1 MNTIRIGSRGSDLA
15 LWQANYLKS
24 QLHQLGFSSEI
35 IIIKTQGDQVQHLSF
50 EKMEGKGFFT
60 KELED
65 ALLQN
70 EVDVAVHSHK
80 DLPTEQP
87 SGLCIAAVSYR
98 ETCTDTLLIKP
109 EFFRPDRPL
118 SLADGCIVG
127 TSSQRRKSQLKYLRS
142 DLEIL
147 DLRGNVPTRIEKL
160 RAGQYGAIVLATA
173 GLKRLALDLEEFI
186 TVELAAH
193 RFVPAPAQGVLAYQT
208 RDNHSALINI
218 LKQLHQHEV
227 HQAISIERNI
237 LNRLDGGCQLPLG
250 VYCQKRAYDFR
261 LWLAIEHRGILKRM
275 FLQGKNPAYLVEK
288 ALLNIQSPSN
298 GTVYISRDPED
309 CSLFRQLVHAAGY
322 DVIAQ
327 NPVYYKTL
335 PIHQVPE
342 TDWIFFTSKRAVWH
356 FSEQM
361 QRMPDNVKIA
371 SMGSGTAEALKSM
384 GIVPNFSGSDGHTR
398 DTAQEFLSLAK
409 GLRVLFPISADSL
422 RSIQKEIEHETR
434 VQDLMVYE
442 TTQNSDFMP
451 VQADIY
457 AFTSPSC
464 VKAFIEKSGI
474 PGGIAVA
481 IGRTTALALEDA
493 GVERITQAPYTTEE
507 SLADRVCGL

>member
-15 LWQANYLKS
+15 LWQANYLKIE
-24 QLHQLGFSSEI
+24 LLNLGYRSEI

-50 EKMEGKGFFT
+50 DKMEGKGFFT

-65 ALLQN
+65 ALLHN

-87 SGLCIAAVSYR
+87 AGLCIAAVSYR

-109 EFFRPDRPL
+109 EFFRPEKPL
-118 SLADGCIVG
+118 SLADGCKVG
-127 TSSQRRKSQLKYLRS
+127 TSSQRRKSQLNYLRS

-160 RAGQYGAIVLATA
+160 RAGNYGAIVLATA
-173 GLKRLALDLEEFI
+173 GIKRLALELNDFN

-208 RDNHSALINI
+208 RSNDGALINV
-218 LKQLHQHEV
+218 LKKLHHQEV
-227 HQAISIERNI
+227 QQSISIERSI
-237 LNRLDGGCQLPLG
+237 LNRLEGGCQLPLG
-250 VYCQKRAYDFR
+250 VYCQKRTYDFR
-261 LWLAIEHRGILKRM
+261 LWLSIEHQGKLKRM

-288 ALLNIQSPSN
+288 ALLNIQTPSS
-298 GTVYISRDPED
+298 GTVYVSRDPED
-309 CSLFRQLVHAAGY
+309 CTLFRQLVNNAGY
-322 DVIAQ
+322 QVIAQ

-335 PIHQVPE
+335 PISQVPE

-356 FSEQM
+356 FTEKVQ
-361 QRMPDNVKIA
+361 QMPDNVKIA
-371 SMGSGTAEALKSM
+371 SMGSGTAEALKSK
-384 GIVPNFSGSDGHTR
+384 GIVPDFTGSDGNTR
-398 DTAQEFLSLAK
+398 DTAQEFLAHAK

-422 RSIQKEIEHETR
+422 RSVQKEIEHETL

-442 TTQNSDFMP
+442 TAQNPDFMP

-474 PGGIAVA
+474 PGGISVA
-481 IGRTTALALEDA
+481 IGRTTAQALEEL
-493 GVERITQAPYTTEE
+493 GVERIIQAPYTTEE

>member
-15 LWQANYLKS
+15 LWQANYLKA
-24 QLHQLGFSSEI
+24 QLHSLGYSSEI

-50 EKMEGKGFFT
+50 DKMEGKGFFT

-65 ALLQN
+65 ALLHN

-87 SGLCIAAVSYR
+87 AGLCIAAVSYR
-98 ETCTDTLLIKP
+98 ETCTDTLLIRP
-109 EFFRPDRPL
+109 EFFRPEKPL
-118 SLADGCIVG
+118 SLADGCKVG
-127 TSSQRRKSQLKYLRS
+127 TSSQRRKAQLNHLRS
-142 DLEIL
+142 DIEIL
-147 DLRGNVPTRIEKL
+147 DLRGNVPTRIDKL

-173 GLKRLALDLEEFI
+173 GIKRLALDLDDFN

-208 RDNHSALINI
+208 RDNHDALINI
-218 LKQLHQHEV
+218 LKQLHHHDVQH
-227 HQAISIERNI
+227 AISVERSI
-237 LNRLDGGCQLPLG
+237 LNRLEGGCQLPLG
-250 VYCQKRAYDFR
+250 VYCQKRTYDYR
-261 LWLAIEHRGILKRM
+261 LWLAIEHRGMLKRM
-275 FLQGKNPAYLVEK
+275 FLQGKNPTYLVEK
-288 ALLNIQSPSN
+288 ALLNIQSASS

-309 CSLFRQLVHAAGY
+309 CSLFRQLVHTAGY
-322 DVIAQ
+322 NVIAQ

-335 PIHQVPE
+335 TIPQAPE

-356 FSEQM
+356 FTEQV
-361 QRMPDNVKIA
+361 QEIPNNVKIA
-371 SMGSGTAEALKSM
+371 SMGSGTAEALKSK
-384 GIVPNFSGSDGHTR
+384 GIVPDFTGSDGNTR
-398 DTAQEFLSLAK
+398 DTAQEFLTYAK

-422 RSIQKEIEHETR
+422 RSVQKEIEHETL
-434 VQDLMVYE
+434 VQDLTVYE
-442 TTQNSDFMP
+442 TAQNPDFMP

-474 PGGIAVA
+474 PKGIAVA
-481 IGRTTALALEDA
+481 IGRTTAQALEQG
-493 GVERITQAPYTTEE
+493 GVERIMQSPYTTEE